1 MSSSYSALRLEDDQ
15 GAPHELAVRIRPT
28 PIHLSPPP
36 VDLLLVHGDTDVQNE
51 LSSSLSAAGHEVST
65 SSSVDGTIRMLR
77 DDTFE
82 VVVLSLDA
90 AGVGGAEVV
99 ARLRAVSDVA
109 LIMMGRDGTAGV
121 RDTVFDSGA
130 DAYLMEPVD
139 PTELDRLVRAR
150 ARRATARQ
158 HGNELTGPADITMQ
172 VRVHEVLVGSE
183 LLALTPKEFSILRLF
198 LEHRGE
204 VVETDGISQS
214 VWGHETYGSRNFVE
228 AHISRLRQKLI
239 RVGAG
244 RSFRPFV
251 GSGTWFASESRR
263 SG

>member
-1 MSSSYSALRLEDDQ
+1 LRLEDDQ

>member
-15 GAPHELAVRIRPT
+15 GARHKLAVRSRPPSIR
-28 PIHLSPPP
+28 LSPP

-51 LSSSLSAAGHEVST
+51 LSLSLSAAGHEVST
-65 SSSVDGTIRMLR
+65 SSSVDGAIRMLR

-109 LIMMGRDGTAGV
+109 LIVVGRDGTAGV

-130 DAYLMEPVD
+130 DDYLMEPVD

-150 ARRATARQ
+150 ARRAIARQ
-158 HGNELTGPADITMQ
+158 RGNELTGPADITMQ
-172 VRVHEVLVGSE
+172 VRAHEVLVGSE
-183 LLALTPKEFSILRLF
+183 RLALTPKEFSILRLF

-204 VVETDGISQS
+204 VVETDRISLS

-228 AHISRLRQKLI
+228 AHISRLRQKLS

-244 RSFRPFV
+244 SIISTVRGIGYVVR
-251 GSGTWFASESRR
+251 
-263 SG
+263 